1 MKNVK
6 YLLALFA
13 TLIVVAFVI
22 VACKKHNDESIPNQC
37 GCETTAFS
45 GTKDVVSDK
54 MILEDVNFKKLIKTN
69 TKLMGLLVESKV
81 DPDCFVFDD
90 NSILC
95 QQLGVCEDD
104 LLFLYGEIR
113 ESMENLVANYE
124 VKGEIGD
131 CPLCLMSETGRM
143 QYLRDL
149 VSLFRDNPEISYDLS
164 KYYVLEKTAGGGD
177 DFGPCEHPI
186 AAIACSTL
194 CLATIEIPV
203 LLAMC
208 CYGCICT
215 NCPNNPLCVNIM
227 DPHSPAYN

>member
-1 MKNVK
+1 
-6 YLLALFA
+6 
-13 TLIVVAFVI
+13 
-22 VACKKHNDESIPNQC
+22 
-37 GCETTAFS
+37 
-45 GTKDVVSDK
+45 
-54 MILEDVNFKKLIKTN
+54 
-69 TKLMGLLVESKV
+69 
-81 DPDCFVFDD
+81 
-90 NSILC
+90 
-95 QQLGVCEDD
+95 
-104 LLFLYGEIR
+104 
-113 ESMENLVANYE
+113 MENLVANYE